1 MSTQPSTG
9 GISEHDFETIE
20 DAVMETARGRW
31 FLREYAR
38 RMRSADTNRLL
49 DALSRIERAM
59 TGQAAGFTPG
69 ARVSFELSSLEE
81 RRDRLADLATSLR
94 EQGYDGDLCGRIERE
109 ALGLAD
115 VVEDLRTNL
124 GAQGEAADMPSI
136 PAPRSSEMLVANEDP
151 HAAAPLTIEAEVL
164 PPPEPQPAAE
174 DPPAPRPDA
183 AQQQLPAP
191 RTVPDMGALA
201 AIDSMPFRDKLA
213 MFS

>member
-1 MSTQPSTG
+1 
-9 GISEHDFETIE
+9 
-20 DAVMETARGRW
+20 
-31 FLREYAR
+31 
-38 RMRSADTNRLL
+38 
-49 DALSRIERAM
+49 
-59 TGQAAGFTPG
+59 
-69 ARVSFELSSLEE
+69 
-81 RRDRLADLATSLR
+81 
-94 EQGYDGDLCGRIERE
+94 
-109 ALGLAD
+109 
-115 VVEDLRTNL
+115 
-124 GAQGEAADMPSI
+124 
-136 PAPRSSEMLVANEDP
+136 MLVANEDP